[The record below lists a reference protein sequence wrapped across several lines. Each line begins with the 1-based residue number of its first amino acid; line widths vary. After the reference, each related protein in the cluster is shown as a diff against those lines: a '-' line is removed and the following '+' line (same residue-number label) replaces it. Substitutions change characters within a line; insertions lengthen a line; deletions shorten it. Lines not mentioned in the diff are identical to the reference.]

1 MLCKVKK
8 HLICLFRSTTNPF
21 GASASNSITYKVIE
35 QLPRSLLVKINE
47 MVGFRLLTKA
57 GEKGIINLTQIVPV
71 VGGVIGGGVDAITC
85 RIVGKAAKR
94 AFQ

>member
-1 MLCKVKK
+1 MKN
-8 HLICLFRSTTNPF
+8 R
-21 GASASNSITYKVIE
+21 YKVIE

-57 GEKGIINLTQIVPV
+57 GEKGIINLTKIVPV

-94 AFQ
+94 AFR